1 MHLCYCKHSF
11 NVFED
16 SLLPSAQLSNTK
28 VSFRHSTHSKERC
41 LFLSRESSFNQS
53 LSVFSTDFPLN
64 RVSCNSLKRVPIQPT
79 LFSSVPILPL
89 LHYKKSLL
97 KKCSLAPLI
106 GVTKPTKADYTL
118 WEISCFAVVK
128 VLPESNLVFSSKC
141 SPHSTEPCLIP
152 WNWLPIRAIFLATLC
167 SVFLSPYATCQ
178 RSIDIFKCPLL
189 VTHTTVPT
197 YLNLL

>member
-16 SLLPSAQLSNTK
+16 SLLLSAQLSNTK

-64 RVSCNSLKRVPIQPT
+64 RVSCNSLKRVPIQPI

-89 LHYKKSLL
+89 LHNKKTPTQQMLFLL
-97 KKCSLAPLI
+97 LRMESQNQRKQTTHSEKF
-106 GVTKPTKADYTL
+106 
-118 WEISCFAVVK
+118 SCFAVVK
-128 VLPESNLVFSSKC
+128 VLPESNLLFSSKC
-141 SPHSTEPCLIP
+141 SPHLTEPCLIP
-152 WNWLPIRAIFLATLC
+152 
-167 SVFLSPYATCQ
+167 
-178 RSIDIFKCPLL
+178 
-189 VTHTTVPT
+189 
-197 YLNLL
+197 